1 MTWLVVYSKAT
12 QEDKAETNLKNQS
25 FETYLPKFRKEVIT
39 LNKIKELIKPL
50 FPRYLFVKITQ
61 NSIQKNIGLIRSTY
75 GVSELLKIG
84 EDPLE
89 IKEEIIDSIRL
100 MEKKHFQQLDHA
112 FKKGDKVSIKE
123 GPYKNIEAIFLID
136 NGEKRATIL
145 FDLIGKPTKLI
156 VNKNKLKKTNF

>member
-39 LNKIKELIKPL
+39 SNKIKELIKPL
-50 FPRYLFVKITQ
+50 FPRYLFIKITK

-84 EDPLE
+84 EDPLV